1 MSDLRL
7 LVAASDPLARAGLA
21 ALLTGR
27 PGFRLA
33 GQIDIGDSI
42 LDELDVFQPD
52 VILWDLGWTPE
63 QSLVLLDELSS
74 DEFKVVAMVN
84 DFETASSAWSAGVN
98 GILYRDAAA
107 ERLLA
112 AIAAVAEGL
121 SVIEPDFASDLL
133 DAGSVDIPE
142 PVEDLTPR
150 ELEVLRLLA
159 EGLSNRAIAQH
170 LEISEHTVKFH
181 VNAIMKKVGA
191 QSRTAAVVQATRLGL
206 IAL

>member
-7 LVAASDPLARAGLA
+7 LVAASDPLARAGLT

-121 SVIEPDFASDLL
+121 SVIEPDFAS
-133 DAGSVDIPE
+133 S
-142 PVEDLTPR
+142 
-150 ELEVLRLLA
+150 
-159 EGLSNRAIAQH
+159 S
-170 LEISEHTVKFH
+170 
-181 VNAIMKKVGA
+181 
-191 QSRTAAVVQATRLGL
+191 
-206 IAL
+206 